1 MAERA
6 CIAVVIVNYNVRDL
20 LDQALRS
27 LYATA
32 ETLISEIWVVDNAS
46 TDGSVEFLS
55 ANWPQVRVLSNGK
68 NCGYGC
74 ANNQGIA
81 QSKAKYILILNPDT
95 VIQRGALQELVEFM
109 ESRAQAGICG
119 PKIVSPEGRFRPEC
133 RRGFP
138 TPLVA
143 FSRLFGLSTLMPRSR
158 LFGKYYLTYLDPD
171 YETQV
176 DALSGAC
183 MMTRREAVEGVG
195 YFDEDYFLYGEDIDW
210 CWRMQ
215 RAGWEVWYIP
225 RASITHVKGA
235 SMRRSPSRPD
245 WFFFEAM
252 RIFVRKHLQD
262 RYPPP
267 LLWLLDTGIHLRYF
281 LSFLSPLF
289 RKAGRS

>member
-1 MAERA
+1 
-6 CIAVVIVNYNVRDL
+6 
-20 LDQALRS
+20 
-27 LYATA
+27 
-32 ETLISEIWVVDNAS
+32 
-46 TDGSVEFLS
+46 
-55 ANWPQVRVLSNGK
+55 
-68 NCGYGC
+68 
-74 ANNQGIA
+74 
-81 QSKAKYILILNPDT
+81 
-95 VIQRGALQELVEFM
+95 
-109 ESRAQAGICG
+109 
-119 PKIVSPEGRFRPEC
+119 
-133 RRGFP
+133 
-138 TPLVA
+138 
-143 FSRLFGLSTLMPRSR
+143 
-158 LFGKYYLTYLDPD
+158 
-171 YETQV
+171 
-176 DALSGAC
+176 
-183 MMTRREAVEGVG
+183 MTRREAVEGVG